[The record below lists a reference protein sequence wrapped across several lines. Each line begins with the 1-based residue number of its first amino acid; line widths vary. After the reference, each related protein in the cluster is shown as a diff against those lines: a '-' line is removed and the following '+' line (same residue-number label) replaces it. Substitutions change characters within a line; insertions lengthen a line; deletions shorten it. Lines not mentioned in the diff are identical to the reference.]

1 MTKRVAALFALVA
14 FAVAWLV
21 GVLRGHAPLTR
32 LENAGIALASGL
44 LAGIGVG
51 IALERIVLVRFA
63 EQWQAHAVPPESNA
77 PAGERASAPSSVT
90 VSAPAPSP
98 AARNAPDAV
107 AAGGEA
113 KR

>member
-1 MTKRVAALFALVA
+1 MTKRVAALFALFA

-44 LAGIGVG
+44 LAGLGVG

-63 EQWQAHAVPPESNA
+63 EQWQERAAPADPNA
-77 PAGERASAPSSVT
+77 PPNEHARAASPTSA
-90 VSAPAPSP
+90 SAPAP
-98 AARNAPDAV
+98 AARNVAEAV

>member
-1 MTKRVAALFALVA
+1 VIKRVAALFALFA

-21 GVLRGHAPLTR
+21 GVLCGHAPLTR

-63 EQWQAHAVPPESNA
+63 EQWQEHPAPPAANA
-77 PAGERASAPSSVT
+77 PAGERAPAAATAPSSAPSRTS
-90 VSAPAPSP
+90 
-98 AARNAPDAV
+98 AARNAAEAV